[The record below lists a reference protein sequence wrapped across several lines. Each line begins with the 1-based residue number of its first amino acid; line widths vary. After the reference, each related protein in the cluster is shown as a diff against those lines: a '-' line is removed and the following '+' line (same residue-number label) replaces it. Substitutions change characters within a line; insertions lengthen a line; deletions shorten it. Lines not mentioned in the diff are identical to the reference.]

1 MSRAKPVVHEGHM
14 SRSEVRSRVNASM
27 VPGQEK
33 QKHVIFPSQPNNKKR
48 VWIWSH
54 CANYKG
60 ILVLLCMLG
69 IGVCIYALSVEFHVE
84 ANPEYEAMC
93 DINEKM
99 SCTKVLT
106 SEWGK
111 GFGLLGFIIG
121 HDHPLNL
128 KNPFFGLAFYFIQLF
143 LSDRKG
149 SLAYKLQ
156 LATAIMANCG
166 TLWLAY
172 ILYFVLNDFCIV
184 CVSTYA
190 INFGVLLTNI
200 ARFKEMRKLER
211 QKKE

>member
-1 MSRAKPVVHEGHM
+1 
-14 SRSEVRSRVNASM
+14 M

-69 IGVCIYALSVEFHVE
+69 ISVCIYALSVEFHVE

-93 DINEKM
+93 DINDKM

-106 SEWGK
+106 SEYGK

-121 HDHPLNL
+121 NDHPLNL